1 MTEERKYSRRRV
13 LKAVPM
19 AALGLSAGM
28 GNASG
33 RTTRSR
39 VSQQASGRRS
49 VANTSIQ
56 GGWSQQ
62 VKLTPDDGDPIDSFG
77 SSVTLDGARALV
89 GAYGDEDP
97 NGDDAGSAYVF
108 ERTNGSWTQQA
119 KLTPDDG
126 DAGDYFGVTVAL
138 DGGMALVGAYGD
150 EDPNGDAA
158 GSAYVFERSTGSW
171 TQQAKLT
178 PDDGDAEDLF
188 GDAVA
193 LDGATALV
201 GAPWDEDPNGDAAG
215 SAYVFER
222 TNGSWTQQ
230 AKLIPDDGDADD
242 LFGDAVALDGD
253 RALVGANGD
262 EGPNGDYAGSAYVF
276 ERSNGSWAQQAK
288 LTPDDRDRRD
298 SFGDSVV
305 LDGGTALV
313 GANGDEDPNGANAGS
328 AYVFEEGGTTG
339 AGVPDRVYDAV
350 AGTDGQLERDD
361 VISMVRGYAQS
372 GSVNGVDID
381 RDEVLS
387 LVRYYVG

>member
-119 KLTPDDG
+119 KL
-126 DAGDYFGVTVAL
+126 
-138 DGGMALVGAYGD
+138 
-150 EDPNGDAA
+150 
-158 GSAYVFERSTGSW
+158 
-171 TQQAKLT
+171 
-178 PDDGDAEDLF
+178 
-188 GDAVA
+188 
-193 LDGATALV
+193 
-201 GAPWDEDPNGDAAG
+201 
-215 SAYVFER
+215 
-222 TNGSWTQQ
+222 
-230 AKLIPDDGDADD
+230 IPDDGDADD
-242 LFGDAVALDGD
+242 LFGDAVALDGGT
-253 RALVGANGD
+253 ALVGAPWD
-262 EGPNGDYAGSAYVF
+262 EDPNGDSAGSAYVF

-288 LTPDDRDRRD
+288 LAPDDGDAED
-298 SFGDSVV
+298 NFGSSVT
-305 LDGGTALV
+305 LDGDGALV